1 MKTISALSLLTLF
14 ILTGCDAGAPKCN
27 SKEARELVVK
37 IAHKNHGQKA
47 LYNALVR
54 MGLPIGTKFN
64 DVNFSVINIRTTS
77 NNSQLNIYQCAA
89 DLELS
94 HSAARETR
102 SIPITYQIQKT
113 DDGDNQ
119 FYINVYGL

>member
-1 MKTISALSLLTLF
+1 MKTISALSFLTLF
-14 ILTGCDAGAPKCN
+14 ILTGCDAGTPKCN
-27 SKEARELVVK
+27 SEDARELVVK
-37 IAHKNHGQKA
+37 IAHENHGQKA

-54 MGLPIGTKFN
+54 MGLPVGTKFN
-64 DVNFSVINIRTTS
+64 DVNFSVINIRTTG

-94 HSAARETR
+94 HRAAREKR

-113 DDGDNQ
+113 DDSNQ

>member
-1 MKTISALSLLTLF
+1 MKKIPTLSFLILL
-14 ILTGCDAGAPKCN
+14 ILTGCDTNTPKCSSDDARDLVIN
-27 SKEARELVVK
+27 IARENYGK
-37 IAHKNHGQKA
+37 KA

-54 MGLPIGTKFN
+54 LGLPLGTKFN
-64 DVNFSVINIRTTS
+64 DVEFSVINIRTTGRE
-77 NNSQLNIYQCAA
+77 SQLNIYQCAA

-113 DDGDNQ
+113 DDSDQ

>member
-1 MKTISALSLLTLF
+1 MKKIPALSFLILL
-14 ILTGCDAGAPKCN
+14 ILTGCDTNTPKCSSDDARDLVIN
-27 SKEARELVVK
+27 IARENYGK
-37 IAHKNHGQKA
+37 KA

-54 MGLPIGTKFN
+54 LGLPLGTKFN
-64 DVNFSVINIRTTS
+64 DVEFSIINIRTTGHD
-77 NNSQLNIYQCAA
+77 SQLNIYQCAA

-113 DDGDNQ
+113 DNSDQ